1 MAKTLFKW
9 AGSTVTLTIGNKAAN
24 NSGITGAYLNAFVG
38 GDSDGLGGVS
48 LIDGNT
54 FIENFTNSNSGNP
67 AASVGTA
74 KLLDVKEGNVL
85 AGSNGYLV
93 PITAEVN
100 WQGGGVSHAI
110 TPSTSYFHVLVPATH
125 ITVGHAAEMWSNS
138 LGTVNSYFSSSYAI
152 PTNSSAKYNISFD
165 TLLNNGVNIVAEN
178 DLSLALKSNQTI
190 NGSAKVNYQAQSIT
204 GDITKSDGTLNTD
217 IAAPT
222 EIQASGSFTVKNAV
236 TAIKVNGSTSASNF
250 YITKDETKEIPYTV
264 VPHLSGKAYSYSVS
278 IATATDSA
286 VATTGSIVTA
296 SQSADGKIPVTGKK
310 VGKTTFTLKSTA
322 SKSAVTSPVVTIYV
336 SAAATVIYLNCSDSY
351 RMEVNEAAY
360 FELDDKATNAGIT
373 ASIAESGGV
382 RTLIITAG
390 NKEVTGAVVTLKA
403 NNVSISSVTV
413 NVSHVT
419 VDLA

>member
-24 NSGITGAYLNAFVG
+24 NSGITGAYLNVFVG
-38 GDSDGLGGVS
+38 GSDGLNGTS
-48 LIDGNT
+48 LIDGVN

-74 KLLDVKEGNVL
+74 KLLDVKEGNIL
-85 AGSNGYLV
+85 AGSSGYLV

-100 WQGGGVSHAI
+100 WQSGGVSHAI
-110 TPSTSYFHVLVPATH
+110 TPDTSYFHVLVPATH
-125 ITVGHAAEMWSNS
+125 ITVGHQDSMWSNS
-138 LGTVNSYFSSSYAI
+138 LSSVNSYFSSTYAI
-152 PTNSSAKYNISFD
+152 PTNSYAKYNISFD
-165 TLLNNGVNIVAEN
+165 TLLNNGVNVVANN
-178 DLSLALKSNQTI
+178 DLGLTLKSNQSI
-190 NGSAKVNYQAQSIT
+190 NGSATVNYQAQSIT

-222 EIQASGSFTVKNAV
+222 VIQSTGSFSIKNAV

-264 VPHLSGKAYSYSVS
+264 VPHLSGKAYSYTVS
-278 IATATDSA
+278 IGTATDST
-286 VATTGSIVTA
+286 VATTGTIVTA

-310 VGKTTFTLKSTA
+310 VGKTTFTLKSSA
-322 SKSAVTSPVVTIYV
+322 SKSTVTSPVVTIYV

-351 RMEVNEAAY
+351 RMEVNDAAY

-373 ASIAESGGV
+373 ANISENGGV
-382 RTLIITAG
+382 RTLVITAG

>member
-9 AGSTVTLTIGNKAAN
+9 AGSTVTLTIGNKAVN
-24 NSGITGAYLNAFVG
+24 NSGITGAYLNVFVG
-38 GDSDGLGGVS
+38 GSDALTGTS
-48 LIDGNT
+48 LIDGSN
-54 FIENFTNSNSGNP
+54 FIDNFTNSNSGNP
-67 AASVGTA
+67 AASVGTV
-74 KLLDVKEGNVL
+74 KLLDVREGNVL
-85 AGSNGYLV
+85 AGSSGYLV

-110 TPSTSYFHVLVPATH
+110 IPYTSYFHVLVPATH
-125 ITVGHAAEMWSNS
+125 ITIEHDADMWSNS
-138 LGTVNSYFSSSYAI
+138 LGKVSSYFSSTYAI
-152 PTNSSAKYNISFD
+152 PTNSYAKYNITFD
-165 TLLNNGVNIVAEN
+165 ALLNNGVNVAADN
-178 DLSLALKSNQTI
+178 DLGLTLKSNQTI
-190 NGSAKVNYQAQSIT
+190 NGSTKVNYQAQSIT
-204 GDITKSDGTLNTD
+204 GDITNSDGTLNTD

-222 EIQASGSFTVKNAV
+222 EIQATGSFTVKNAV

-264 VPHLSGKAYSYSVS
+264 VPHLFGKAYSYSVS
-278 IATATDSA
+278 IASATDTTI
-286 VATTGSIVTA
+286 ATTGSIVTA

-310 VGKTTFTLKSTA
+310 VGKTTFTLKSSA
-322 SKSAVTSPVVTIYV
+322 SKSTVTSPVVTIYV
-336 SAAATVIYLNCSDSY
+336 SAAATVIYLNCSDAY

-373 ASIAESGGV
+373 ANITESGGV
-382 RTLIITAG
+382 RTLVITAG

-419 VDLA
+419 VDLV